1 MDPNRP
7 PSTISPSP
15 STDAAPAGPHDV
27 EAANRASLPPWGWIA
42 SLALLVLL
50 LLHLFT
56 R

>member
-7 PSTISPSP
+7 PSTTSPP
-15 STDAAPAGPHDV
+15 LPTDAGPAGPRDF

-42 SLALLVLL
+42 GLALLVLL
-50 LLHLFT
+50 LLYLFT